1 MEVKVVIGS
10 NYGDEGKGLTSANL
24 ARAAANRNHKIL
36 TVFYNGTMQ
45 RCHSIGNAIYHSE
58 TTGTIW
64 GSDTYYHSMFVVDP
78 ITLWLEQA
86 RVYIDPNCRLIL
98 PCDVLSNRTAEKARG
113 NKRHGSCG
121 FGLFAAVQRSLY
133 PEYNLLAHELL
144 DPYSLY
150 LKLKKIQEHYPM
162 DWDEVYNTDNF
173 MRAAAYISNNCRIIP
188 FFKLLSKKHYETII
202 YEGGQGL
209 LLDQSNLDN
218 FPHLTPSSVG
228 LFNIKEDI
236 EKLTSF
242 PELYYVSRTYI
253 TRHGAGPMEAECKK
267 EDINP
272 LIIDEV
278 NQPNE
283 WQGNLRFGRINIDS
297 LYKRIQTDAKQFI
310 GKPSINL
317 VFTQLNYTDNKI
329 ETTQG
334 KKEIVLPSFCDNL
347 YASNNKT
354 EIYNYSI

>member
-1 MEVKVVIGS
+1 MKVQVVIGAS
-10 NYGDEGKGLTSANL
+10 YGDEGKGLVSANL
-24 ARAAANRNHKIL
+24 AKKAQKEHSKSL
-36 TVFYNGTMQ
+36 TVFYNGTSQ
-45 RCHSIGNAIYHSE
+45 RAHSFGDKVYHCSAAGSE
-58 TTGTIW
+58 FD
-64 GSDTYYHSMFVVDP
+64 SDTFYHKMFVVDP
-78 ITLWLEQA
+78 ITIWLTQSQI
-86 RVYIDPNCRLIL
+86 YIDPNCRLIL

-113 NKRHGSCG
+113 DKRHGSCG

-144 DPYSLY
+144 NPYSLY

-173 MRAAAYISNNCRIIP
+173 MKAAAYISNNCRIIP
-188 FFKLLSKKHYETII
+188 FFDLLSKKCYETII

-236 EKLTSF
+236 EKITSC
-242 PELYYVSRTYI
+242 PELYYVSRTYM

-272 LIIDEV
+272 FIIDEV

-283 WQGNLRFGRINIDS
+283 WQGNLRFGRINMDS
-297 LYKRIQTDAKQFI
+297 LYKRVQTDAKQFV
-310 GKPSINL
+310 GNPSINL
-317 VFTQLNYTDNKI
+317 VFTQLNYTNNKI

-334 KKEIVLPSFCDNL
+334 KKEIILPSFCDNL
-347 YASNNKT
+347 YVSNNKT
-354 EIYNYSI
+354 EIYNYAI